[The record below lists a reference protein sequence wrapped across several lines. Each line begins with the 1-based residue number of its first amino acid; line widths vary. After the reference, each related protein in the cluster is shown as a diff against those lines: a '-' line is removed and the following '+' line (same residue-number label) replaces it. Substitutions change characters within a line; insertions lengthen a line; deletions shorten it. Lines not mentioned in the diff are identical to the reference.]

1 MNDYTKRALCD
12 VLGVS
17 DTTLNHLRQKKK
29 INPKFRVESQKVVFM
44 VHEFEL
50 ENIKNVIE
58 NERREGR
65 LQK

>member
-1 MNDYTKRALCD
+1 MNDYTKRTLCD

-17 DTTLNHLRQKKK
+17 DTTLNRLRQKKK
-29 INPKFRVESQKVVFM
+29 INPKFRVESTKVIFT
-44 VHEFEL
+44 VHDFEL